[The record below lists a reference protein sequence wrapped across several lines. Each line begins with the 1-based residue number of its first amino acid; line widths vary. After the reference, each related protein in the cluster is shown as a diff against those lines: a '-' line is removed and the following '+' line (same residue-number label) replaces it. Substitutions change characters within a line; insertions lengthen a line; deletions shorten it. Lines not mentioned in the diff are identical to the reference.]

1 MIPKIAH
8 VVWNHKEVLNS
19 THPLIVNGLHNLI
32 KMNPD
37 WKVTVYTP
45 SEIEYDLKNV
55 LSQDDYEMVRNK
67 NFVSKIDLWRL
78 FKMHFEGGLYMDI
91 DRMYN
96 IPLSNIIEDGIKWV
110 CPTIEDYDFSCDFL
124 LSAAKNPVFS
134 KAIELYLTRCR
145 LGLNN
150 QYLLGPQ
157 TYTHAVSLIISGK
170 MINTGDGKEAFD
182 FIRNKIDD
190 IPFIKTF
197 REVPFNDMITYKG
210 SDGDLLEEI
219 KRDFYAKEGVKHW
232 TGDW

>member
-8 VVWNHKEVLNS
+8 IVWNHKEVLNS

-32 KMNPD
+32 KLNPD

-55 LSQDDYEMVRNK
+55 LSQDDYEMVRNR

-78 FKMHFEGGLYMDI
+78 FKMYFEGGLYMDI
-91 DRMYN
+91 DRMCN
-96 IPLSNIIEDGIKWV
+96 IPLSDIIEDDIKWV

-124 LSAAKNPVFS
+124 LSAPKNPVFN

-145 LGLNN
+145 AGLDS

-157 TYTHAVSLIISGK
+157 TYTHAASLTISGK

-182 FIRNKIDD
+182 FIRSKIDK

-197 REVPFNDMITYKG
+197 REVPFNDMIIYKG
-210 SDGDLLEEI
+210 TDGDSLEEI